1 MSEQKLSIDAES
13 YSIDITSNAFSG
25 ATQSSSLCTA
35 KELYRLRR
43 VRTRKLGSEAYIF
56 GDPAWDIMLILFIAY
71 KTGDKVSKSSAALA
85 GETAETTGYRIL
97 KELDRIGL
105 VKNEKD
111 VFDRRRILV
120 SLTRRAC
127 VMMEACL
134 QTPEGYGPTA
144 GSKIE

>member
-1 MSEQKLSIDAES
+1 MNQKKVGIDVEES
-13 YSIDITSNAFSG
+13 SIDITSNALSG
-25 ATQSSSLCTA
+25 GTQSGSLYIA

-43 VRTRKLGSEAYIF
+43 VRTRKFGSEAYIF

-134 QTPEGYGPTA
+134 QTPEGCGHTA